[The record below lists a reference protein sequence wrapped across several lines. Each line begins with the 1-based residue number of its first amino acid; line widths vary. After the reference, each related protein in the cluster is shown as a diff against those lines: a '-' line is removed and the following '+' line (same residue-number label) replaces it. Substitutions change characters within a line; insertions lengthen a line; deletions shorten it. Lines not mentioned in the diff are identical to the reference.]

1 MITLTQNEEKII
13 TKIRQL
19 SPDAIQKLE
28 EFIDQ
33 LSQASNSTEK
43 PHPWLEFAGIFK
55 DDPSFDQ
62 FLQEMETYRKEV
74 DAQAEEEEYLLEET
88 KAA

>member
-1 MITLTQNEEKII
+1 MTTDTLTEQRIL
-13 TKIRQL
+13 TQIRQL

-33 LSQASNSTEK
+33 LSQDSDSTEK

-62 FLQEMETYRKEV
+62 FLQEMENYRKEV
-74 DAQAEEEEYLLEET
+74 DAQEEEDLLEET

>member
-1 MITLTQNEEKII
+1 MITLTLTEEKIL

-19 SPDAIQKLE
+19 SPDQLQNLEKL
-28 EFIDQ
+28 IDQ
-33 LSQASNSTEK
+33 LSQANHSTEK

-62 FLQEMETYRKEV
+62 FLQEMENYRKEV
-74 DAQAEEEEYLLEET
+74 DAQAEEEYLLEET

>member
-1 MITLTQNEEKII
+1 MLTLTQNEEKIL
-13 TKIRQL
+13 TQIRQL
-19 SPDAIQKLE
+19 SPDQLQNLEKL
-28 EFIDQ
+28 IDQ
-33 LSQASNSTEK
+33 LSQANYSTEK

-62 FLQEMETYRKEV
+62 FLQEMENYRKEV
-74 DAQAEEEEYLLEET
+74 DAQAEEEYLLEET

>member
-1 MITLTQNEEKII
+1 MITLTLTEEKIL
-13 TKIRQL
+13 TQIRQL
-19 SPDAIQKLE
+19 SPDQLQNLEKL
-28 EFIDQ
+28 IDQ
-33 LSQASNSTEK
+33 LSQANHSTEK

-62 FLQEMETYRKEV
+62 FLQEMENYRKEV
-74 DAQAEEEEYLLEET
+74 DAQAEEEYLLEET

>member
-19 SPDAIQKLE
+19 SPDEIQKLE

-33 LSQASNSTEK
+33 LSQSSDSTEK

-74 DAQAEEEEYLLEET
+74 DAQAEEEYLLEET

>member
-1 MITLTQNEEKII
+1 MITLTQTEEKII
-13 TKIRQL
+13 IKIRQL
-19 SPDAIQKLE
+19 SPDQLQNLEKL
-28 EFIDQ
+28 IDQ
-33 LSQASNSTEK
+33 LSQANHSTEK

-62 FLQEMETYRKEV
+62 FLQEMENYRKEV
-74 DAQAEEEEYLLEET
+74 DAQAEEEYLLEET

>member
-1 MITLTQNEEKII
+1 MITLTQTEEKII

-19 SPDAIQKLE
+19 SPDEIQKLE

-33 LSQASNSTEK
+33 LSQASDSSEK

-62 FLQEMETYRKEV
+62 FLQEMENYRQEV
-74 DAQAEEEEYLLEET
+74 DAQEEDLLEET

>member
-1 MITLTQNEEKII
+1 MINLTLTEETII

-28 EFIDQ
+28 EFISQ
-33 LSQASNSTEK
+33 LSQASDSTEK

-62 FLQEMETYRKEV
+62 FLQEMENYRKEV
-74 DAQAEEEEYLLEET
+74 DVQAEEEYLLEEK

>member
-1 MITLTQNEEKII
+1 MITLTPTEEKII
-13 TKIRQL
+13 TQIRQL
-19 SPDAIQKLE
+19 SPDAMQKLE
-28 EFIDQ
+28 EFIEQ
-33 LSQASNSTEK
+33 LSQDSNSIEK

-62 FLQEMETYRKEV
+62 FLQEMENYRQEV
-74 DAQAEEEEYLLEET
+74 DAQENDYLLEET